1 MEKEQFDYHVT
12 YFIPSPTPKLRG
24 RSIKAPNMIAA
35 IIQFNYEM
43 DYKIKEESIKY
54 IIKI

>member
-1 MEKEQFDYHVT
+1 MRKLNEYHIT

-24 RSIKAPNMIAA
+24 KTIKAPNMIAA
-35 IIQFNYEM
+35 IIEFNYEM

-54 IIKI
+54 IIKL